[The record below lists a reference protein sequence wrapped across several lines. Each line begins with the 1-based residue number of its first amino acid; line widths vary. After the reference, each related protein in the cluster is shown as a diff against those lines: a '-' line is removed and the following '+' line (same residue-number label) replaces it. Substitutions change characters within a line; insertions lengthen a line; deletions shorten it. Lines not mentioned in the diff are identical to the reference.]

1 LTHVLVEEHADQ
13 RRERVVAERLVDRG
27 VLCKRQG
34 GHTDDAA

>member
-13 RRERVVAERLVDRG
+13 RRERVPAERLVDRS

-34 GHTDDAA
+34 GQTDDAA